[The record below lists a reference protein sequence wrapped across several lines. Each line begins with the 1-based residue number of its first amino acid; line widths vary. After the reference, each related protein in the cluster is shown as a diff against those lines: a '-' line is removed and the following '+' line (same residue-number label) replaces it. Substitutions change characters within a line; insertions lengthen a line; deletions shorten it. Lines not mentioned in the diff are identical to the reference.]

1 MSRVQRFFKNWG
13 RFFIS
18 IVLPTLTAILFT
30 VLAIYLIIIPAFEK
44 SFVDGKKVMLQE
56 LTKAA
61 WNIMEFYYNEEQ
73 SGRLKRQQA
82 QNKALSL
89 MATLRYGEH
98 NRDYFWVTDS
108 TPMLIMHP
116 YSQELIGQDL
126 SSFTDT
132 NGKKLFLEI
141 KDIAA
146 RQSSGFVDYSWNKKY
161 TEEMTVPKLSFV
173 KHFQPWDWVVGTGV
187 FLDDVEQRTAEI
199 SGRLSRMGMAAVAV
213 LAFILLYVGRQSLL
227 FERQRS
233 RVQEELA
240 KSRIKYKRLVEAATE
255 PILMFFG
262 GRCIYSNTPVQKLIG
277 LSGEELEN
285 IEISKILAG
294 IQEGAEQEG
303 AELSLEE
310 DGQVQEGV
318 HHAFLLGPEAEKIEV
333 ALTVSK
339 MRLDGR
345 EAAIVSIRDTSD
357 TRQIEKELV
366 ESKEKYRQLTASLN
380 IGVFRAQADSR
391 MQVLEANHAFYSLLE
406 LEDDSGDLSLQEI
419 FSRYGVPLNLYELV
433 VDTGFVKNKVVDLQR
448 RSGSAS
454 VSFSLVLTRNADGEV
469 LSCDGIL
476 EDVSEEIRHDSHREK
491 LIVEL
496 QTSLLFLNQ
505 PLRHVEGELLICEST
520 LPVYRAAEHMRDN
533 GCSSLLVENANKEI
547 VGIATDM
554 ALRER
559 VVAGRMDYTAPVA
572 EIMSAPLIFIK
583 DSALIFEA
591 VMLMEEKG
599 VKHLIVKDD
608 SGQVVKVVSNED
620 LLNVHRYSSTFLVD
634 EIRRAASIEEVAA
647 GTERLPRIIKS
658 LVDSGAHARNITRIT
673 SMISEAVLLR
683 CIEFAIDDL
692 GEPPA
697 SFAFIS
703 LGSEG
708 RSEQTLA
715 TDQDN
720 ALIYEDVA
728 ENRQEEVRSYFLLF
742 SEKVCTWLDQAGYV
756 FCKGEVMAMNPL
768 WCQPIAVWKDY
779 FSRWI
784 TEAKPKDLLEVSI
797 FFDFRCMYGEKLLVS
812 SLRQHISRQVA
823 NRDAFFYQLAQ
834 NALLFR
840 LPVDFFGNISV
851 ETGGEHPHTFNIKH
865 VIALIVGYARLYA
878 INFALEEA
886 NTLERL
892 DRLKTRSFIGKE
904 LHDDITE
911 AYNYLMQIRFRH
923 QVAMLDKGE
932 DPDNFISPDE
942 LNYMEKS
949 ALKKIFSQVGHL
961 QNKLSAIGKVE
972 IFF

>member
-1 MSRVQRFFKNWG
+1 MNRVQRFFKDWG

-44 SFVDGKKVMLQE
+44 SFVDGKKMMLQE

-61 WNIMEFYYNEEQ
+61 WNIMEFYHGEEQ
-73 SGRLKRQQA
+73 SGSLSRTQA
-82 QNKALSL
+82 QNNALSL

-116 YSQELIGQDL
+116 YSQELVGQDL
-126 SSFTDT
+126 SSYTDAH
-132 NGKKLFLEI
+132 GKKLFLEI
-141 KDIAA
+141 KDIVA

-161 TEEMTVPKLSFV
+161 SEEMTVPKLSFV
-173 KHFQPWDWVVGTGV
+173 RHFLPWDWVVGTGV
-187 FLDDVEQRTAEI
+187 FLDDVERKTADI
-199 SGRLSRMGMAAVAV
+199 SARLSRMGMAAVAV
-213 LAFILLYVGRQSLL
+213 LAVILFYVGRQSLL

-233 RVQEELA
+233 SVQEELA
-240 KSRIKYKRLVEAATE
+240 KSRIKYKQLVEAATE

-277 LSGEELEN
+277 LSGEELDN
-285 IEISKILAG
+285 MEIRKILSPV
-294 IQEGAEQEG
+294 QEG
-303 AELSLEE
+303 AELSLEKN
-310 DGQVQEGV
+310 GQVMEGV
-318 HHAFLLGPEAEKIEV
+318 HHAFLLGSETEKKEV
-333 ALTVSK
+333 TLTVSK

-345 EAAIVSIRDTSD
+345 EAAIVSIRDTSG

-366 ESKEKYRQLTASLN
+366 ESREKYRQLTASLN

-391 MQVLEANHAFYSLLE
+391 MQVLEANQAFYSLLE
-406 LEDDSGDLSLQEI
+406 LEPESGDLSLQEI

-433 VDTGFVKNKVVDLQR
+433 ADKGFLKNKVMDLQR
-448 RSGSAS
+448 RSETAS
-454 VSFSLVLTRNADGEV
+454 VSLSLVLTRNADGEV
-469 LSCDGIL
+469 LYCDGII
-476 EDVSEEIRHDSHREK
+476 EDVSEETRHDSHREK

-520 LPVYRAAEHMRDN
+520 LPVYRAAERMRDS
-533 GCSSLLVENANKEI
+533 GCSSLLVENASKEI

-559 VVAGRMDYTAPVA
+559 VVAGRMDYAAPVA

-634 EIRRAASIEEVAA
+634 EIRKAVSIEEIAA

-697 SFAFIS
+697 LFAFIS

-708 RSEQTLA
+708 RREQTLA

-728 ENRQEEVRSYFLLF
+728 ESREEEVKKYFLRF
-742 SEKVCTWLDQAGYV
+742 SEKVCTWLDQAGYD
-756 FCKGEVMAMNPL
+756 FCKGEVMAMNPQ
-768 WCQPIAVWKDY
+768 WCQPLAVWKDY

-797 FFDFRCMYGEKLLVS
+797 FFDFRCTYGEKLLVG
-812 SLRQHISRQVA
+812 SLRRHISRQVA

-840 LPVDFFGNISV
+840 LPVDFFGNIST
-851 ETGGEHPHTFNIKH
+851 EAGGEHPNTFNIKH

-878 INFALEEA
+878 INFALDES

-892 DRLKTRSFIGKE
+892 DSLKTKSFIGKE

-923 QVAMLDKGE
+923 QVVMLDRGQ
-932 DPDNFISPDE
+932 DPDNHISPDE